1 MTYNIGQLRR
11 NEITSYVNPV
21 KYTKKTIIND
31 ESIIDFQDICLEMSG
46 DQIVDITSSYYL
58 KFEVSQ
64 RPEAAQDFIIKL
76 KNNDVTID
84 NVQEVKTLKVAAG
97 TGKISFELIFNPN
110 SKYNQLIFE
119 LQRLALDFY
128 LDNGDGT
135 SGRKME
141 INILEFSKIINIVD
155 SYLKGKFSGL
165 TKLKKI
171 GLQGPPGLMF
181 VLDGEEIRIGRTG
194 VYELYNDNIEISYI
208 GFIIKDSLFT
218 QSGKDFFVMDFKY

>member
-31 ESIIDFQDICLEMSG
+31 ESIINFQDICLEMSG
-46 DQIVDITSSYYL
+46 DQIVDATSSYYL

-181 VLDGEEIRIGRTG
+181 VLDGEEIRIGRAG

>member
-31 ESIIDFQDICLEMSG
+31 ESTIDFQDICLEMSG
-46 DQIVDITSSYYL
+46 DQIVDATSSYYL

-76 KNNDVTID
+76 KNNNVTID
-84 NVQEVKTLKVAAG
+84 NVQEIKTLKVAAG
-97 TGKISFELIFNPN
+97 TGKVSFELIFNPN

-141 INILEFSKIINIVD
+141 IDILEFSKIINVVD

>member
-46 DQIVDITSSYYL
+46 DQIVDTTSSYYL

-64 RPEAAQDFIIKL
+64 RPEAAQDFVIKL

-84 NVQEVKTLKVAAG
+84 NVQEIKTLKVAAG
-97 TGKISFELIFNPN
+97 TGKVSFELIFNPN

>member
-119 LQRLALDFY
+119 LRRLALDFY

>member
-31 ESIIDFQDICLEMSG
+31 ESIIDFQDICLEMSD
-46 DQIVDITSSYYL
+46 DQIVDTTSSYYL

>member
-46 DQIVDITSSYYL
+46 DQTVDATSSYYL

>member
-11 NEITSYVNPV
+11 NEITSYANPV

-46 DQIVDITSSYYL
+46 DQIVDTTSSYYL

-97 TGKISFELIFNPN
+97 TGKVSFELIFNPN

>member
-46 DQIVDITSSYYL
+46 DQIVDTTSSYYL

>member
-46 DQIVDITSSYYL
+46 DQIVDATSSYYL

-97 TGKISFELIFNPN
+97 TGKISFELIFNSN

-135 SGRKME
+135 TGRKME

>member
-46 DQIVDITSSYYL
+46 DQIVDATSSYYL

-97 TGKISFELIFNPN
+97 TGKISFELIFNSN

>member
-46 DQIVDITSSYYL
+46 DQTVDATSSYYL

-84 NVQEVKTLKVAAG
+84 NAQEVKTLKVAAG

>member
-46 DQIVDITSSYYL
+46 DQIVDTTSSYYL

-97 TGKISFELIFNPN
+97 TGKISFELIFNSN